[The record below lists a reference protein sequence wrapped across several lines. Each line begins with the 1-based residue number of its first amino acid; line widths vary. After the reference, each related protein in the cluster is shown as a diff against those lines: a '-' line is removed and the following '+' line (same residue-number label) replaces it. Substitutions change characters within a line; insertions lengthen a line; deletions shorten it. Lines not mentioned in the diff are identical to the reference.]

1 MRDIAILWVLT
12 IAFIQ
17 NLDAQHYSLA
27 TGIRIGDNY
36 GITVQGKLFRKTS
49 AEVILHPGIGNNSN
63 SVSFLIKRHQKI
75 LTDRISL
82 FAGGGIIQQWKNTD
96 TDVTGNLN
104 TGGIQTIL
112 GAELTIGRYN
122 ISWDFAPSLFLWGS
136 KSGALAGGTA
146 VSVRYVLIAPP
157 SKKFKLKLHK

>member
-1 MRDIAILWVLT
+1 MRDTAILWVLI
-12 IAFIQ
+12 IAFVQ
-17 NLDAQHYSLA
+17 NLNAQHYSLA
-27 TGIRIGDNY
+27 TGLRIGDNY
-36 GITVQGKLFRKTS
+36 GITIQGKLLKKTS

-82 FAGGGIIQQWKNTD
+82 YAGGGITQHWKNTD

-104 TGGIQTIL
+104 TGGIQTML

-136 KSGALAGGTA
+136 KSGALTGGTA
-146 VSVRYVLIAPP
+146 VSVRYVLISPP
-157 SKKFKLKLHK
+157 IKKLKLKLRK